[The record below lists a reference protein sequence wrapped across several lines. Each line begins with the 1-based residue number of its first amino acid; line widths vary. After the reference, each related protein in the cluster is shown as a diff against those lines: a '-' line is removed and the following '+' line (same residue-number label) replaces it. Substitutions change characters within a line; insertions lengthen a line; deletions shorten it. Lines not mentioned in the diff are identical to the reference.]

1 DPDGDGDR
9 DEDDKVCGELVV
21 PGIDRISR
29 GIDITELD
37 LTPPETARTVI
48 GGVRS
53 RLIDFTCNR
62 EEKWQHPQTEVTY
75 DVPDQVQRPA
85 TLPTGSLKAV
95 VKISGDSEELKK
107 SWSTKV
113 GAGLEDVEKF
123 GFSASVTFKG
133 VQESLHQNNKTMAET
148 TAAVSTHMVD
158 FKLPRHLKL
167 TDDFSQFFDDD
178 GDGDKAAVAKY
189 EENPRLYDK
198 FVRQFGTHYFESATF
213 GGSLYMKTQL
223 VERYVS
229 ANSEDEIESNLEA
242 KFLGKFNVNAET
254 DHKRSNVSDSFES
267 SSKTEIVYYGGWLPE
282 GVTTDNP
289 D

>member
-1 DPDGDGDR
+1 MLKIFLLILFIFTQQSFSLYLKDDPDGDG

-95 VKISGDSEELKK
+95 VRISGDSEELKK

-133 VQESLHQNNKTMAET
+133 VQESLHQNNKTMAE
-148 TAAVSTHMVD
+148 VSESRKLAILAQYFVV
-158 FKLPRHLKL
+158 FKAFFKYYKHLFFLL
-167 TDDFSQFFDDD
+167 TDYSR
-178 GDGDKAAVAKY
+178 
-189 EENPRLYDK
+189 RLHAHG
-198 FVRQFGTHYFESATF
+198 R
-213 GGSLYMKTQL
+213 L
-223 VERYVS
+223 
-229 ANSEDEIESNLEA
+229 
-242 KFLGKFNVNAET
+242 
-254 DHKRSNVSDSFES
+254 
-267 SSKTEIVYYGGWLPE
+267 
-282 GVTTDNP
+282 
-289 D
+289 